1 MRKKLIHSTIW
12 VMLLTGLLAF
22 SIIHPM
28 TATEISDDS
37 SKDTAIEDT
46 DAWRTDGS
54 YDSVYNG
61 IRVSSEMKE
70 KVKKQET
77 EKEIKETK
85 EKLVS
90 YVNNVDNETLD
101 IQEIFGYFEEPYT
114 AYEILGQLSPAE
126 ISLMASKLS
135 ADNYYAYEKLM
146 IYYFKGYCDFE
157 NEITSELDE
166 RKDIINKS
174 LNNLLELK
182 SYESTEL
189 TEDEIKQGEALAYQY
204 VIRNASEE
212 NKEQKGISDAAS
224 FESGLDA
231 YEKMFI
237 TNCSQLKDKNENS
250 VDKITVYENAYT
262 LFGWTYTGG
271 NGITSPVVDGK
282 DAESNTD
289 IANTDV
295 DDNTEKTNKEDQ
307 AESNT
312 NTADN
317 SDSSLNEGE
326 ASKDEVNNSDNQ
338 TATGEEN
345 DKYYED
351 SLVDGVDPAP
361 KYEEE
366 TPIDAEENEKTEYTN
381 YIDKVDG
388 FDFYS
393 TDPYDTVSL
402 KFDDY
407 ENVHQYLPSS
417 MKVTM
422 LNGTQ
427 EEIAVSWIET
437 SNKENEKGGTD
448 YTYEVSLPYN
458 YLFSDELNAAFDKGE
473 AVKPFVKVSVEKK
486 KTVIRKA
493 VNKIASFFTGE
504 QEDNAEKIA
513 VYDADGERTIEDG
526 DYYIRNNNYAYIG
539 VGALSRQ
546 GNTGESLGL
555 VVNGESLVPK
565 EYTKLHVTYVGD
577 GYYTISLGYSGY
589 VMSVKDSS
597 KDEGAAIV
605 SAEYQGGQDNELW
618 KILKKDDGS
627 YTIQS
632 KLGGYW
638 YISDVESS
646 TGDRL
651 ALGNK
656 IVSSLKQENN
666 TSEWT
671 FYHFNE
677 VIDLGDAASDTP
689 KVINTKWVYDANGIK
704 LYLNIQ
710 GANKIS
716 SVSLPTWTSRQVNG
730 NWQDDLIWYGSTKGN
745 YKIEGEHFNYYC
757 YVNRSEHN
765 NERGNYLTDFY
776 YYPVGSNTITS
787 FKQGIRYYAGDDLKF
802 EKIKVYKVT
811 EKNFAV
817 YCKITGNSAIPTLQ
831 FPTWTEN
838 NGQDDIV
845 WYRGEAAKGT
855 YKYDGDTYNYAFRI
869 NTSTYHHSEKGLY
882 NVHIYDAQSYGT
894 SRGYAGIQFNFDP
907 VKQWTIDGSNGTATI
922 YDDGTFTISTNNSA
936 ANYYDGKES
945 SLDNIPWKDYR
956 DKIKKVYYHVYGN
969 TANMDS
975 YAGWFYG
982 CENLESINQDFWNT
996 FKKTKDTSYMFYG
1009 CKNLQ
1014 MPEEMKL
1021 PDTLEK
1027 ADSMFEE
1034 SSLTAMTDKIMPNG
1048 SNLISAR
1055 RMYANTKVTNLP
1067 DNFKFGDNMKY
1078 ANEMFENTPL
1088 EELPSGFGFNNL
1100 ININGILANTNLSS
1114 LPAKLKIPDTVE
1126 SMDSLLEMTDKPGIT
1141 SIPEGFTIGKNVQTM
1156 QRAFANNPSL
1166 TVIPS
1171 TFNIPDGADA
1181 LNAFWVNTPVE
1192 TENKSIDQNTVDYP
1206 WAGDNRIVGESS
1218 IVNEW
1223 EIGKDVKSDVVA
1235 RLYSDG
1241 KFTITGKGDTT
1252 TFEAEDDVPWKEQVA
1267 NITSVYMDKKVTPG
1281 NMDFWFENAVNL
1293 ESLGNKFKIPDSVES
1308 AIRCFYN
1315 CPKLTVLESTF
1326 SMPEAVLTMKDT
1338 DRPVGNGNHP
1348 EIFYTN
1354 QETPLIVKS
1363 KDKNVKKYNLLLDNR
1378 KSSGKI
1384 TYDLNGGSYV
1394 SDATDTTETAYDVTF
1409 TPFVAQ
1415 KGIEYTDKGT
1425 KYKKTDGTYAKNE
1438 IIISD
1443 SKGYYYNA
1451 EGILTTGWQTINGAK
1466 YYFDATEGMYIGA
1479 HTIDGKEYFFAL
1491 NGKMITNNWSD
1502 NKYYSADGTY
1512 DASKGNTAGSWI
1524 GHSTKNNCWW
1534 YRHSDGTYTSSGFE
1548 YINGKWYY
1556 FDASG
1561 WTVTGWRLVD
1571 NNWYYLQN
1579 SGDVTYGWLWV
1590 GSDCYYQNDIGIMV
1604 RSSWVQNGAYYVDEN
1619 GLWVKNKTTAGATEG
1634 WTDSQKN
1641 VCGNDNSYLQG
1652 YKVSIDNNTDV
1663 AITSETYNVGP
1674 SSAAW
1679 SKNGNANQAGNI
1691 NGSNRITAIKLN
1703 VSGFEPEYYTIKY
1716 RVYTDKGWSDYGKNG
1731 EVVGTEDTD
1740 KSNFIRKVEVK
1751 LTKRASQE
1759 KDELMPGSY
1768 SYNEGLDLAEIT
1780 NKTFDVSIKP
1790 HISNIGWASEVMN
1803 KAFCQNGYSLEAF
1816 QLSTKLDKNK
1826 LSIVSKAK
1834 DYSGS
1839 AIDKWIDQGATVGS
1853 VGNSNRIRG
1862 VCFELRGSEKEQY
1875 KLSYRIYTDATGW
1888 TQYVSEG
1895 TWCENNFASSGSEI
1909 RGLEIKLEKEA
1920 IIYKDGCQFNGW
1932 YLDKDCT
1939 QPITNIPVGST
1950 EDYTLYAGWKEKE
1963 NKIEYI
1969 LNGGVNNPENPSS
1982 FTESNRKIEFKDPSK
1997 DGFTFDGWYLDEA
2010 LNIPYTGEIPESY
2023 TGTVYLYAGW
2033 KNPPTRNISYEL
2045 DGGTNNTLNPSSY
2058 VSGEK
2063 EITLQNPQKN
2073 GYIFKGWYLDP
2084 EFTQPIT
2091 KITTDYNEDITLYAK
2106 FEAVAAGSVTISS
2119 LYLEDV
2125 SDGVS
2130 NLYAKI
2136 ENDSIYSY
2144 YECPTWSAEDNQ
2156 WDEGAHWDRMSKG
2169 NYVFNGIT
2177 YNYKY
2182 TVNKNNYHGD
2192 YGPYNTHIYGCY
2204 NSNSKGYIGGYG
2216 SYMIYGG
2223 VGYTVKDQGD
2233 KCSNWTCTSEISE
2246 WNNAGTDP
2254 TNFTDVVGFTWHKR
2268 CGSCSKGWDTFN
2280 PFREQYPANCNHYN
2294 LNSFLTSGYGK
2305 VSFVCH
2311 TYCSYYHG
2319 VSNVLWWVENY
2330 TNGTLN
2336 DGTGFWTSDRTTRYL
2351 DNYGAYSPATRW
2363 HHYVKFCADHKIAN
2377 KYTVRYH
2384 ANGGTGVMN
2393 DSTYSYGSSGYL
2405 ASNLFTRSG
2414 YKFVGWTLDR
2424 NSNTINYNDAHR
2436 IYNLSS
2442 KDGDVIDLYAVWRAN
2457 ATVTYDANG
2466 GSTNGASTYENID
2479 VDSGSYSI
2487 RSNSDLDFTNGE
2499 RQFAGWSLDPK
2510 SDTPDYI
2517 AEELPEDIST
2527 DEYFQLVEDQKVIEN
2542 TQGIIPEGNYT
2553 LLTKENTTYGL
2564 NVQNG
2569 NNVGLNPGANIQLWT
2584 NSAAQNEQF
2593 KITRVNGD
2601 YYSIQSMLSGYYLT
2615 IEGDATK
2622 EGANVYQAEWT
2633 GADEQLWKFEK
2644 EDNFYRIQSKK
2655 GLYIGTADGEAKNQ
2669 LNVQMTSDTSTDKV
2683 WWKANALNEF
2693 KNGIAEG
2700 YYTFAT
2706 NVNGNYQWDIDNTN
2720 GIGMNPGSKL
2730 HLWQSSDDSLNH
2742 QYKITKV
2749 SGEYYSIQVVLSGY
2763 YLTVKGNSNKT
2774 GAGITQEQWTG
2785 EEGQLWK
2792 FTKYNHG
2799 YFIQSKLGTYI
2810 ELKDGNA
2817 ANLATIQM
2825 TDKNTR
2831 TQQLWMPTLLNP
2843 IKNGIYTISKYS
2855 DQTKKLGGISGN
2867 YARNE
2872 SVGFVSDDAP
2882 EATTQFR
2889 FTYLDSGYYRIELVY
2904 SNMVLDNT
2912 DASTTNGIRLQT
2924 YVYNASNAQK
2934 WKLVSAGAGSYFI
2947 RSALGMELDATTK
2960 SDNGITLWQSVD
2972 VDWHKWVLDRV
2983 DSDADN
2989 LTLYAVWDTNDR
3001 PNIKPIPDPDNPD
3014 NPSAGKDELTF
3025 YEGQTVTKADL
3036 TKNLMATDKKDGD
3049 ITDKIRIT
3057 KIQYADGK
3065 IVDGHKQKGETLKFD
3080 DDVPEGFTLDTWFM
3094 QLDKN
3099 DSPVKHKITYEVTN
3113 SDGKVG
3119 TYTQIVNVKYNE
3131 FPVINTEN
3139 RVFRLKDAQNGLITE
3154 DSLLKDSLESGE
3166 TTVSDIEDDELVPG
3180 TLKDKLELVDF
3191 DPNVYIKLNA
3201 SGKFTQTYKLT
3212 DSMGKI
3218 TYYEFNIYVLADGE
3232 SIVPEGENEAEWL
3245 NKLRF
3250 INKDFYE
3257 LNKDAYKEDHSAAE
3271 LQILNNNGGLNVE
3284 SKWYTDPTYQSMI
3297 EEILS
3302 DDAVSESEKTYT
3314 NEQIKTIKQDVET
3327 NGFAK

>member
-1 MRKKLIHSTIW
+1 MKKKLIHSTIW

-37 SKDTAIEDT
+37 SKDTAIEDA
-46 DAWRTDGS
+46 DAWRIDGS

-157 NEITSELDE
+157 NEITSDLDGK
-166 RKDIINKS
+166 KDIVNKS

-182 SYESTEL
+182 SYESTEI

-224 FESGLDA
+224 FESGLDS

-271 NGITSPVVDGK
+271 NGITVPVVDGK
-282 DAESNTD
+282 DAERNTD
-289 IANTDV
+289 IANTGV

-317 SDSSLNEGE
+317 NDSSLNEGE

-351 SLVDGVDPAP
+351 SLIDGVDPAP
-361 KYEEE
+361 KYEEK

-402 KFDDY
+402 KYDDY

-493 VNKIASFFTGE
+493 VNKIASFFNGE

-526 DYYIRNNNYAYIG
+526 EYYLRCNAIEHYA
-539 VGALSRQ
+539 VGGLSRN
-546 GNTGESLGL
+546 GNSGEEIGSLIL
-555 VVNGESLVPK
+555 CDNIVDKS
-565 EYTKLHVTYVGD
+565 YTKFKITYVGS

-589 VMSVKDSS
+589 VMTVKDSDS
-597 KDEGAAIV
+597 GEAATLI
-605 SAEYQGGQDNELW
+605 SDEYQGGKDNELW
-618 KILKKDDGS
+618 KIKKNDDGT
-627 YTIQS
+627 YAIQS
-632 KLGGYW
+632 KLGNYW
-638 YISDVESS
+638 RGDGPLGGKVRMTTDITSS
-646 TGDRL
+646 SNVDRTKWL
-651 ALGNK
+651 IYNYDEK
-656 IVSSLKQENN
+656 IP
-666 TSEWT
+666 
-671 FYHFNE
+671 
-677 VIDLGDAASDTP
+677 LGDANGAI
-689 KVINTKWVYDANGIK
+689 KIKNAKYIYDANGIK
-704 LYLNIQ
+704 MYLNIA
-710 GANKIS
+710 GSNKIS
-716 SVSLPTWTSRQVNG
+716 SFYGATS
-730 NWQDDLIWYGSTKGN
+730 GSSSSASKGD
-745 YKIEGEHFNYYC
+745 YTIDGEKFNYYM
-757 YVNRSEHN
+757 YVKLSS
-765 NERGNYLTDFY
+765 RGTFVTDY
-776 YYPVGSNTITS
+776 YYVPYTGSNTYLS
-787 FKQGIRYYAGDDLKF
+787 GLAGYNGDDLQF
-802 EKIKVYKVT
+802 SKITIYKVNAT
-811 EKNFAV
+811 NFAV
-817 YCKITGNSAIPTLQ
+817 YCKVTGNSSLPTMV
-831 FPTWTEN
+831 FPTWTSK
-838 NGQDDIV
+838 NGQDDLT
-845 WYRGEAAKGT
+845 WYTGQKGT
-855 YKYDGDTYNYAFRI
+855 FNYDGETYNYAMRI
-869 NTSTYHHSEKGLY
+869 NIANHKNETGFY
-882 NVHIYDAQSYGT
+882 NMHVYDNAR
-894 SRGYAGIQFNFDP
+894 SRFYVGIGITFDP

-956 DKIKKVYYHVYGN
+956 DKIKKVYYHVYGS

-1088 EELPSGFGFNNL
+1088 EELPSGFEFNNL
-1100 ININGILANTNLSS
+1100 ININGLLANTNLSS

-1181 LNAFWVNTPVE
+1181 LNAFWVNTPVD

-1235 RLYSDG
+1235 RLYNDG
-1241 KFTITGKGDTT
+1241 KFTITGKGDTI
-1252 TFEAEDDVPWKEQVA
+1252 TFKAEDDVPWKEQVA

-1561 WTVTGWRLVD
+1561 WTVTGWQLVD

-1663 AITSETYNVGP
+1663 TITSETYNVGP

-1716 RVYTDKGWSDYGKNG
+1716 RVYTDKGWSDYGENG

-1780 NKTFDVSIKP
+1780 NKTIDVSIKP

-1950 EDYTLYAGWKEKE
+1950 EDYTLYAGWTEKE

-1982 FTESNRKIEFKDPSK
+1982 FTESNRKIEFKEPSK

-2063 EITLQNPQKN
+2063 EITLQNPQKA
-2073 GYIFKGWYLDP
+2073 GYYFRGWYLDP

-2119 LYLEDV
+2119 FYLEDV

-2130 NLYAKI
+2130 NLYARI

-2156 WDEGAHWDRMSKG
+2156 WDEGAHWDRMTKG
-2169 NYVFNGIT
+2169 NYIINGIT

-2182 TVNKNNYHGD
+2182 TVNKSNYHGD
-2192 YGPYNTHIYGCY
+2192 YGPYNTHIYGCH
-2204 NSNSKGYIGGYG
+2204 NANSKGYINGYM
-2216 SYMIYGG
+2216 SYMLYGG

-2233 KCSNWTCTSEISE
+2233 KCSNWICTHNVTFWDYSG
-2246 WNNAGTDP
+2246 GTD
-2254 TNFTDVVGFTWHKR
+2254 FTDPLGWRWHNH
-2268 CGSCSKGWDTFN
+2268 CGACSKGWDIYS
-2280 PFREQYPANCNHYN
+2280 PFHEQYLECSHYSKDVFGGAGSEM
-2294 LNSFLTSGYGK
+2294 SFAT
-2305 VSFVCH
+2305 H
-2311 TYCSYYHG
+2311 TYCSYNGG
-2319 VSNVLWWVENY
+2319 VSNKLWWCENY
-2330 TNGTLN
+2330 TSGTLG
-2336 DGTGFWTSDRTTRYL
+2336 DGVDFWADTRTTRWL
-2351 DNYGAYSPATRW
+2351 GGYGTYSPNTLW

-2393 DSTYSYGSSGYL
+2393 DSTYSYGTGDTL
-2405 ASNLFTRSG
+2405 LPNQFTRPG
-2414 YKFVGWTLDR
+2414 YKFVGWTLDK
-2424 NSNTINYNDAHR
+2424 NSNTINYNDGHR

-2442 KDGDVIDLYAVWRAN
+2442 KDGDVIDLYAVWRAD

-2817 ANLATIQM
+2817 ANMATIQM
-2825 TDKNTR
+2825 TNKNTR

-2843 IKNGIYTISKYS
+2843 LKNGIYTISTS
-2855 DQTKKLGGISGN
+2855 LDQSKKLGGLSCNYQISEGIGI
-2867 YARNE
+2867 AA
-2872 SVGFVSDDAP
+2872 DDAP

-2889 FTYLDSGYYRIELVY
+2889 FTYLYSGYYRIELLY
-2904 SNMVLDNT
+2904 SNMVLDVPYG
-2912 DASTTNGIRLQT
+2912 STTNGNKLQT
-2924 YVYNASNAQK
+2924 YTYNSSSNNQK
-2934 WKLVSAGAGSYFI
+2934 WKLISAGDGTYYI
-2947 RSALGMELDATTK
+2947 RSAVGVELDLSNAKTNAGTPV
-2960 SDNGITLWQSVD
+2960 ILWQSAD
-2972 VDWHKWVLDRV
+2972 VGWHKWVFDRV

-2989 LTLYAVWDTNDR
+2989 LTLYAVWDTDDR
-3001 PNIKPIPDPDNPD
+3001 PVIKPIPDPDNPD

-3036 TKNLMATDKKDGD
+3036 TKNLMATDKKEGD

-3131 FPVINTEN
+3131 FPVINTED
-3139 RVFRLKDAQNGLITE
+3139 RAYRLTDAKNGLITE

-3191 DPNVYIKLNA
+3191 DSSVYTNLTGPGI
-3201 SGKFTQTYKLT
+3201 FTQTYKLT

-3218 TYYEFNIYVLADGE
+3218 TYYEFNIYIMRDGE
-3232 SIVPEGENEAEWL
+3232 VFPEDENEAEWL